1 MALLITISLISI
13 LAIITLQFA
22 KNMRQEYI
30 VSASLKNSVRLGEV
44 AKSGVNIAKEL
55 LVLDLEDNTFDSL
68 FDPWALL
75 AEEEFTDLFPLG
87 TLSVD
92 VQDEGGKFQVNAMV
106 IRKREGYKAE
116 NKADDKQQQDQ
127 ERYVRNILWRLL
139 QAEPFLLE
147 DGDARKI
154 IDALIDWIDSG
165 DGDGEEEYG
174 AEDSYYQSLDPPYS
188 CKNGPIE
195 SIEEL
200 LLVKGITKELLY
212 GTEEKPPLAPLLT
225 TVHDTGKL
233 NINTAD
239 ALLLQALAV
248 GIDKTTSEN
257 MIEFREDEAN
267 KTQLENSN
275 WYKNVPSFPGDI
287 ELSKKQIST
296 RSNFFTIKAA
306 AQFNSQ
312 QKIITTTVER
322 TDEQIKVLRWDSE

>member
-1 MALLITISLISI
+1 M
-13 LAIITLQFA
+13 
-22 KNMRQEYI
+22 
-30 VSASLKNSVRLGEV
+30 
-44 AKSGVNIAKEL
+44 AKSGVNIAQEL
-55 LVLDLEDNTFDSL
+55 LILDLEDNTFDSL

-75 AEEEFTDLFPLG
+75 ADEEFTDLFPLG
-87 TLSVD
+87 TLTVD

-106 IRKREGYKAE
+106 IRKREGFKAK
-116 NKADDKQQQDQ
+116 NKADDKQQQNH

-139 QAEPFLLE
+139 RAEPFSME

-154 IDALIDWIDSG
+154 IDALIDWMDTG

-174 AEDSYYQSLDPPYS
+174 AEDGYYQSLDLPYS

-225 TVHDTGKL
+225 VVNDTGKI

-239 ALLLQALAV
+239 VLLLQALAP
-248 GIDKTTSEN
+248 GLDKTTSEN

-267 KTQLENSN
+267 KTQLEDSN

-287 ELSKKQIST
+287 ELTKNQIST
-296 RSNFFTIKAA
+296 SSNFFTIRAA
-306 AQFNSQ
+306 AEFNAQ

-322 TDEQIKVLRWDSE
+322 KDEQIKILRWDSE

>member
-1 MALLITISLISI
+1 MALLITISLISV

-22 KNMRQEYI
+22 NTMRQEYI
-30 VSASLKNSVRLGEV
+30 VSASLTNSVKLNEM

-55 LVLDLEDNTFDSL
+55 LILDLEENNFDSQY
-68 FDPWALL
+68 DSWALL
-75 AEEEFTDLFPLG
+75 ADEKFTDLFPFG
-87 TLSVD
+87 TLSVN
-92 VQDEGGKFQVNAMV
+92 VEDEGGKFQVNAMV
-106 IRKREGYKAE
+106 IRKREGYKVKS
-116 NKADDKQQQDQ
+116 KADDKQQQLQ
-127 ERYVRNILWRLL
+127 ESYVRNILWRLMR
-139 QAEPFLLE
+139 AEPFLLE

-200 LLVKGITKELLY
+200 LLVKGITKEILY

-225 TVHDTGKL
+225 PVNNTGII

-239 ALLLQALAV
+239 VLLLQALAL
-248 GIDKTTSEN
+248 GIDKTTSKN
-257 MIEFREDEAN
+257 MIDFREDEAN

-287 ELSKKQIST
+287 KLSKKQIST
-296 RSNFFTIKAA
+296 RSDFFTIKATA
-306 AQFNSQ
+306 RFDTQ
-312 QKIITTTVER
+312 QKMITSTIER
-322 TDEQIKVLRWDSE
+322 GDEQIKTLRWDSE